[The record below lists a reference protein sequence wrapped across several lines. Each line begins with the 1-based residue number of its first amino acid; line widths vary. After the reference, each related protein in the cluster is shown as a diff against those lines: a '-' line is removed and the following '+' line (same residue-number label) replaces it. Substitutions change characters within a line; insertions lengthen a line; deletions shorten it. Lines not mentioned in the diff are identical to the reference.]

1 MQSRNPV
8 LNRIDSQAA
17 GSGSG
22 FAYDE
27 GRSAYQQA
35 STGLATMD
43 ATAAAQGQP
52 QYAPV
57 ETGPRVTIHDVIMKT
72 GINFV
77 VLIAAAVVGWQLAPT
92 MPWVTWVAMLV
103 GLGLGLANT
112 FMKSVKPPLVL
123 AYSLA
128 EGIFL
133 GGISWWYDWL
143 VQQSNPE
150 YTGLISQAIIGTL
163 VAFGVMLVLYTTRI
177 IKVNGTFMKVMMVA
191 LISYAV
197 IALAS
202 FVAAL
207 FGVGGGW
214 GFYGVG
220 TLGLLLCAFGVLLA
234 AFTLNLDFAA
244 IEQGIKM
251 GLPERESWRM
261 SFGLLVTLV
270 WLYLEILRMLALVAL
285 SRE

>member
-8 LNRIDSQAA
+8 LNRIDSQ
-17 GSGSG
+17 STSDSG

-27 GRSAYQQA
+27 GRTAYQQA
-35 STGLATMD
+35 GVTTLQSTATEPGD
-43 ATAAAQGQP
+43 ATA
-52 QYAPV
+52 
-57 ETGPRVTIHDVIMKT
+57 GPAVTLHDVIVKT

-77 VLIAAAVVGWQLAPT
+77 VLVLAAVVGWQLAPT
-92 MPWVTWVAMLV
+92 MPWITWVAMFV

-112 FMKSVKPPLVL
+112 FMRSIKPPLVL

-143 VQQSNPE
+143 VRQDNPE
-150 YTGLISQAIIGTL
+150 YTGLISQAIIGTF

-191 LISYAV
+191 LISYAL

-202 FVAAL
+202 LIAAL

-244 IEQGIKM
+244 IEQGIRM

-270 WLYLEILRMLALVAL
+270 WLYLEILRLLALVAL
-285 SRE
+285 SRD